1 MCCGNTQ
8 TTVSA
13 PEVPEWLEN
22 FYKRQT
28 AAASELYDTAR
39 DIYRQRVDFP
49 LYTEP
54 RLQQLTPDQVASFD
68 LIRRNVGIGDP
79 ALEAATA
86 RATQA
91 GRTFADMG
99 GTPYTAEQNIGIEG
113 LTAAN
118 LAPYR
123 SIYEDDVVDATLAD
137 MQEEFQRQGL
147 ARQGAATR
155 AGAFGGSR
163 HGLQD
168 ALAQER
174 YNRAVGRVGADIR
187 DRGFGRALSARQAD
201 LEAGL
206 RGDIAQEQADRAA
219 AAMNRATFQADQGRM
234 LSSAQVAAGL
244 GQQQQQQLF
253 RDAAALQAQGAQQQ
267 AFGQQGL
274 DLAYGDFQAQTA
286 YPYAQLG
293 FLQSAIQQAPFN
305 PAVFTGQTTTSPG
318 PSTLGQIAGLGIA
331 GLGALSGGPGIAA
344 NAAGIAG
351 LFCWVAREVYGEE
364 NVRWVL
370 FRKWLLHA
378 SPRWFRNLYM
388 LHGEDFA
395 KWLRDKPRIK
405 SLIRKWMDRII
416 DKHNKEV
423 LV

>member
-54 RLQQLTPDQVASFD
+54 RLQMLTPDQVASFD
-68 LIRRNVGIGDP
+68 LIRQNVGIGDP

-99 GTPYTAEQNIGIEG
+99 GTAYTADQNIGIEG

-123 SIYEDDVVDATLAD
+123 SIYEDDVIDATLTD

-318 PSTLGQIAGLGIA
+318 PSTFGQLAGLGIA
-331 GLGALSGGPGIAA
+331 GLGALSGGPGFASNI
-344 NAAGIAG
+344 AGIG
-351 LFCWVAREVYGEE
+351 SLFCWVAREVYGEE

-378 SPRWFRNLYM
+378 SPRWFRSLYM
-388 LHGEDFA
+388 QHGEDFA